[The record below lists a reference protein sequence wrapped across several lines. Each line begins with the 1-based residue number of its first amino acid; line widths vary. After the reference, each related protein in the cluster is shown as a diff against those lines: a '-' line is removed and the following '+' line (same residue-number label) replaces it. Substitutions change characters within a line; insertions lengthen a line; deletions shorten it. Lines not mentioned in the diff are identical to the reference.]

1 MVKIDTL
8 SRGDPLNVAL
18 TLGEGGGV
26 HPPKILFVI
35 LRANGKSGGKI
46 LLAVFL
52 TFYWLLNSE
61 KIISI
66 SKAVPEL

>member
-1 MVKIDTL
+1 MHTIRL
-8 SRGDPLNVAL
+8 LNGVL
-18 TLGEGGGV
+18 TLGGGV